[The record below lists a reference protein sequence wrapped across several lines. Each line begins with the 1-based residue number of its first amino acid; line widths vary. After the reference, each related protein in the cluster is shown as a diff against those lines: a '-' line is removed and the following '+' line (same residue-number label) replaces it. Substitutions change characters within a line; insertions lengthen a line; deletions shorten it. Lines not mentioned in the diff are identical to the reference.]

1 MKTSNLFVLLFL
13 FFSLFFS
20 FSSFKSSSEM
30 KKNKLYPKLQSY
42 AEQLA
47 SNFESIDTERKHK
60 LQEIGDY
67 IIKKKRE
74 QNKSSKNVD
83 ITVICTHN
91 SRRSHFGQL
100 WLQVAAYYYGI
111 EGITTFSGGTEAT
124 AFNTRSVAAL
134 ERAGVKIQTTTAQ
147 ESDTNPVY
155 SVSVGNDFSKIVMFS
170 KKYTHKQNPQK
181 DFAAI
186 MVCSD
191 ADKNCPLVMGANARF
206 AIPFEDPKVSDNTP
220 SESQTYD
227 ERCKQIGTEFFF
239 VMNYVKTEL
248 SKE

>member
-30 KKNKLYPKLQSY
+30 KKGKLYPKLQSY

-47 SNFESIDTERKHK
+47 TNFETIDTERKIK

-83 ITVICTHN
+83 VTIICTHN
-91 SRRSHFGQL
+91 SRRSHFGQV
-100 WLQVAAYYYGI
+100 WLQVAAYYYGV

-134 ERAGVKIQTTTAQ
+134 QRAGVKIQNTTAK
-147 ESDTNPVY
+147 ENDSNPVY
-155 SVSVGNDFSKIVMFS
+155 SMSVGNKFPKTLMFS
-170 KKYTHKQNPQK
+170 KKYTHQQNPQK

-191 ADKNCPLVMGANARF
+191 ADKKCPLVMGATARF

-239 VMNYVKTEL
+239 VMDYVKKEL